1 LRRGCGSRPHGV
13 DRPDSAG
20 SRRKQKN
27 LHKCLNPLT
36 CIEHLFKKSSREES

>member
-1 LRRGCGSRPHGV
+1 LRCGCGSAPHGIS
-13 DRPDSAG
+13 PDSAG